1 MFNLKYAYAFIERAT
16 GFCFQTLQIN
26 KDDIHLDNDEYYS
39 IAVPISFVEG
49 LAGKYYYNS
58 KWHERMWSEVDEH
71 GEPVEGATYTD
82 VEWNPTV

>member
-16 GFCFQTLQIN
+16 GFCF
-26 KDDIHLDNDEYYS
+26 
-39 IAVPISFVEG
+39 PISFVEG